1 LWIADPKAIHR
12 ILQSGSY
19 LYEKPR
25 GRRELTARLVDRGLL
40 WAEGESFLTP
50 PLVGITPI
58 LESGDVHKRQ
68 RRAMAPAFGLVE
80 AKGLFPYFVQ
90 CSNSVSHCFIC
101 IPDVE
106 AERETGK

>member
-1 LWIADPKAIHR
+1 
-12 ILQSGSY
+12 
-19 LYEKPR
+19 
-25 GRRELTARLVDRGLL
+25 
-40 WAEGESFLTP
+40 
-50 PLVGITPI
+50 
-58 LESGDVHKRQ
+58 
-68 RRAMAPAFGLVE
+68 MAPAFGLVE